1 MRNALFALL
10 STIVLFV
17 LPPQTADYR
26 TAVEKSVPLLAAGA
40 RGSRELRPGC
50 FTCHSQGLPIL
61 ALSAA
66 KARGIKIDDEE
77 LQRQVKFSADF
88 LVLGQKQYQRGQGQG
103 GQIDTAGY
111 ALWAL
116 DDAGTKPNATTAAVA
131 EYFLRWQSELDYWKP
146 TSRRPPT
153 QQSLFTSSYLALRGL
168 KAHSTPEQKERLEQR
183 FAKVGAWALKTPAQ
197 DNEDRV
203 FRLRVLQIL
212 DAPADELRKATQEL
226 AQQQKADGGWAQRE
240 GMESDAYATGTAL
253 VALAEVGGWKAT
265 DPAYQKGLRFLL
277 DKQLP
282 DGSWHVVTRAVP
294 IQTYFESG
302 YPHGKDQFVSISAAA
317 WATLAL
323 LKAIPKG
330 LP

>member
-1 MRNALFALL
+1 MRNAFIALL
-10 STIVLFV
+10 STLVLFA
-17 LPPQTADYR
+17 LPPTEADLR
-26 TAVEKSVPLLAAGA
+26 TAVEKSLPLLEAGA
-40 RGSRELRPGC
+40 RGSREKRAGC

-66 KARGIKIDDEE
+66 KARGLKIDDDE
-77 LQRQVKFSADF
+77 LQKQVKFSADF
-88 LVLGQKQYQRGQGQG
+88 LAIGQKQYLVGKGQG

-116 DDAGTKPNATTAAVA
+116 DASGEKPDATTAAVA

-168 KAHSTPEQKERLEQR
+168 KVYSTPEQKARVEAR
-183 FAKVGAWALKTPAQ
+183 FAKVRDWALKTPAQ

-203 FRLRVLQIL
+203 FRLRVLQIV
-212 DAPADELRKATQEL
+212 DAPEAELRKATQEL
-226 AQQQKADGGWAQRE
+226 AQQQKADGGWAQRD
-240 GMESDAYATGTAL
+240 GMEMDAYATGTAL
-253 VALAEVGGWKAT
+253 VALADAGGWKAT

-282 DGSWHVVTRAVP
+282 DGSWHIVTRAVP

-302 YPHGKDQFVSISAAA
+302 YPHGKDQFISISAAA

-323 LKAIPKG
+323 VRALRPQ
-330 LP
+330 